1 MPNHKGEHLTQDKKN
16 DRFVQ
21 LALPHLDAAY
31 SLARWLTRDDFAA
44 EDVVQMAYLRAF
56 RFFDQF
62 RGDNP
67 RAWILTIVR
76 RTFYTSL
83 REHRQ
88 EQEHID
94 FDESVHS
101 GGTEQIGA
109 SGFATGSHPESIVAG
124 RDIQRIINAG
134 LDKLPCIFREVV
146 VLKDIEDLSYK
157 EIAEVV
163 EVPIG
168 TVMSRLAR
176 GRKLL
181 GEHLQR
187 NGIGAGNEL

>member
-1 MPNHKGEHLTQDKKN
+1 MGAYLNQDNKN
-16 DRFVQ
+16 RRFEQ

-31 SLARWLTRDDFAA
+31 SLARWLTRDDYAA
-44 EDVVQMAYLRAF
+44 EDVVQAAYVRAF
-56 RFFDQF
+56 RFFDHF

-83 REHRQ
+83 RERRH
-88 EQEHID
+88 EHEHVD
-94 FDESVHS
+94 FDEALHS
-101 GGTEQIGA
+101 GMTEAGGD
-109 SGFATGSHPESIVAG
+109 SGFAPGSHPESIAAG
-124 RDIQRIINAG
+124 RDTQRLINEG
-134 LDKLPCIFREVV
+134 LEKLPRIFREVV

-181 GEHLQR
+181 GDYLQR
-187 NGIGAGNEL
+187 YGIGGGNEL

>member
-1 MPNHKGEHLTQDKKN
+1 MTPDKKN
-16 DRFVQ
+16 ERFER

-31 SLARWLTRDDFAA
+31 SLARWLTGDDFAA
-44 EDVVQMAYLRAF
+44 QDVVQTAYVRAF

-62 RGDNP
+62 RDDNP

-76 RTFYTSL
+76 RTFYSSL
-83 REHRQ
+83 REQ
-88 EQEHID
+88 YQQQEHID
-94 FDESVHS
+94 FDEALHS
-101 GGTEQIGA
+101 GAEQLGGA
-109 SGFATGSHPESIVAG
+109 SAFAVGNQPEGIAAG
-124 RDIQRIINAG
+124 RDMQRIINAG
-134 LDKLPCIFREVV
+134 LDTLPYIFREVV
-146 VLKDIEDLSYK
+146 VLKDLEDLSYK

-181 GEHLQR
+181 GAFLQK

>member
-1 MPNHKGEHLTQDKKN
+1 MTPDKKN
-16 DRFVQ
+16 DRFEQ

-44 EDVVQMAYLRAF
+44 EDLVQTAYIRAF

-83 REHRQ
+83 REQRQ
-88 EQEHID
+88 EHEHID
-94 FDESVHS
+94 FDEAIHS
-101 GGTEQIGA
+101 GGEQQ
-109 SGFATGSHPESIVAG
+109 SGVSAFAAGNHPENIVTG
-124 RDIQRIINAG
+124 RDMQRIINAG
-134 LDKLPCIFREVV
+134 LDTLPCIFREVV
-146 VLKDIEDLSYK
+146 VLKDLEDLSYK

-163 EVPIG
+163 EVPVG

-181 GEHLQR
+181 GEFLQK
-187 NGIGAGNEL
+187 NGIGAGDEL

>member
-1 MPNHKGEHLTQDKKN
+1 MGVYLNQDN
-16 DRFVQ
+16 RNRRFEQ

-31 SLARWLTRDDFAA
+31 SLARWLTRDDYAA
-44 EDVVQMAYLRAF
+44 EDVVQTAYVRAF

-62 RGDNP
+62 HGDNP

-76 RTFYTSL
+76 RAFYTSL
-83 REHRQ
+83 RERRHDH
-88 EQEHID
+88 EYVD
-94 FDESVHS
+94 FDEALHS
-101 GGTEQIGA
+101 GMTAQGGE
-109 SGFATGSHPESIVAG
+109 SGFAAGNHPESIAAG
-124 RDIQRIINAG
+124 RDTQRIINEG
-134 LDKLPCIFREVV
+134 LEKLPRIFREVV

-181 GEHLQR
+181 GDYLQR
-187 NGIGAGNEL
+187 YGIGGGNEM

>member
-1 MPNHKGEHLTQDKKN
+1 MTQEKN
-16 DRFVQ
+16 NERFEQ

-44 EDVVQMAYLRAF
+44 EDVVQTAYIRAF

-62 RGDNP
+62 KGDNP

-83 REHRQ
+83 REQRLA
-88 EQEHID
+88 QEHID
-94 FDESVHS
+94 FDEAIHS
-101 GGTEQIGA
+101 GANQQTGA
-109 SGFATGSHPESIVAG
+109 SAFVAGSHPESIVAG
-124 RDIQRIINAG
+124 RDMQRIINAG
-134 LDKLPCIFREVV
+134 LDTLPCIFREVV
-146 VLKDIEDLSYK
+146 VLKDLEDLSYK

-181 GEHLQR
+181 GEFLQH